1 MIDFVKINQN
11 LFLGISQN
19 FSNNKKIVEII
30 NNIFCL
36 ISDKDPKLEKK
47 TPTPHTSHSSITPII
62 KQNSDVNDL
71 FNSKPVN
78 KINYSIQ
85 AKANN
90 TPNLFDFANANDTNN
105 SANQN
110 QEKKVFGFLKKKN
123 TSTEETNIANI
134 HNDIAVTSN
143 INNNPDLFSLAGD
156 ANQAA
161 AKPAEKTGFSFIK
174 SSTKN
179 KEQTSGSN
187 VNSALDSIDF
197 GNKSA
202 ATANKNTNYDLL
214 NEIYAQSI
222 AENSNN
228 NINASNGHNKNV
240 NSLTENLNN
249 LNFNNQSNYNS
260 ANAFGG
266 LNYNSKNNNNI
277 NNSGNYA
284 LNSNL
289 TNGNVNNNLP
299 KDAFTDSNNANT
311 DNFGNKRSSYVAPNF
326 DVMFANSP
334 DLKGPQDRKL
344 KEKNTQNGL
353 GSFSETNDK
362 IDFMS
367 EMNLAKK
374 K

>member
-11 LFLGISQN
+11 LFLGITEN
-19 FSNNKKIVEII
+19 FSNNRKIVEII
-30 NNIFCL
+30 NNIFSL
-36 ISDKDPKLEKK
+36 ISDKDPKIEKK
-47 TPTPHTSHSSITPII
+47 TPTPHTSHSPITPII

-78 KINYSIQ
+78 EINYSIQ

-90 TPNLFDFANANDTNN
+90 TPNLFDFVNANETNN

-123 TSTEETNIANI
+123 TSTEETNITNI
-134 HNDIAVTSN
+134 HEDIAVTNN
-143 INNNPDLFSLAGD
+143 INNNPDLFSLVGD

-202 ATANKNTNYDLL
+202 VTANKNTNYDLL

-249 LNFNNQSNYNS
+249 LNFNSQSNYNS

-266 LNYNSKNNNNI
+266 LNYNNNNNNNY

-284 LNSNL
+284 LNSDL
-289 TNGNVNNNLP
+289 TNGNFNYNLP
-299 KDAFTDSNNANT
+299 KDASSNSNNANT

-334 DLKGPQDRKL
+334 DKNGPQDRKL
-344 KEKNTQNGL
+344 KEKNTQNGQ
-353 GSFSETNDK
+353 GNFSETNDK